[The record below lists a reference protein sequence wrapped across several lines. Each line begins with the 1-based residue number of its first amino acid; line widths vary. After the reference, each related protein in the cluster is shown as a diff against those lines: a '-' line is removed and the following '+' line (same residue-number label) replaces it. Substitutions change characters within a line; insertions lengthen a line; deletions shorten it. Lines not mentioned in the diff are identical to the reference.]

1 MGSTAKIPVY
11 DGSRENKIVLFCLS
25 FSGSVP
31 LKIVNMF
38 KVCSMPNIAAGFTK
52 RVKLVTSDEKIRW
65 YKQRMDNSILSHCC
79 NNETKSIAAR
89 KCPPSPPLCK
99 QNLYLTEFRVDSRT
113 ASLKDPANFYL
124 IVEQVPPRAEGWKT
138 NKALRRLDSRLRS
151 ADFFVSPTQIYQQNN
166 KPKNMKTETRCND

>member
-1 MGSTAKIPVY
+1 
-11 DGSRENKIVLFCLS
+11 
-25 FSGSVP
+25 
-31 LKIVNMF
+31 
-38 KVCSMPNIAAGFTK
+38 
-52 RVKLVTSDEKIRW
+52 
-65 YKQRMDNSILSHCC
+65 MDNSILSHCC

-89 KCPPSPPLCK
+89 KCPPPCK

-151 ADFFVSPTQIYQQNN
+151 ADFFVSPTQICQQNN
-166 KPKNMKTETRCND
+166 KPKNIKTETRCSNDSKTVP